1 MREVGKRRKSRE
13 GRFGSGSA
21 LELVPGE
28 RSEPGII
35 PGTWTTVG
43 ASTFLADSDDD
54 GVASYLVQGTL
65 VRYHTCERVRKRPVR
80 TVPALIAVKSNPSPF
95 LHSRRKQCVEEDD
108 ATSDVLG
115 TGTTV
120 VPGIHL
126 SW

>member
-1 MREVGKRRKSRE
+1 MTTAWQV
-13 GRFGSGSA
+13 
-21 LELVPGE
+21 
-28 RSEPGII
+28 
-35 PGTWTTVG
+35 TWYTCT
-43 ASTFLADSDDD
+43 
-54 GVASYLVQGTL
+54 
-65 VRYHTCERVRKRPVR
+65 RYENTCERVRKRPVR

>member
-1 MREVGKRRKSRE
+1 MTMMREVGKRRKSRE

-65 VRYHTCERVRKRPVR
+65 V
-80 TVPALIAVKSNPSPF
+80 
-95 LHSRRKQCVEEDD
+95 
-108 ATSDVLG
+108 
-115 TGTTV
+115 
-120 VPGIHL
+120 PGIIPVNGYASGQCEPCLL
-126 SW
+126 SSQSNQIHHHFSTLVGNNASRKTMRHRMYLVQVLR